1 MRCGFETMGLERIVS
16 ATMAINAVSRR
27 VMEMCGLRFQGEL
40 PMAGTM
46 VAWYAIDRLD
56 WQEGAR
62 LRPAG

>member
-1 MRCGFETMGLERIVS
+1 
-16 ATMAINAVSRR
+16 MAINTVSRR

-40 PMAGTM
+40 PMAGTV
-46 VAWYAIDRLD
+46 VAWYAIDRAD